1 MKRVVGFLYG
11 VFSYLLF
18 LAVMPYAVAWVGDL
32 AVPWTIDSPE
42 TELPFGQALAVNV
55 ALLGIFAVQHSGM
68 ARQRFKEW
76 WAQFVPERLERSTY
90 VLVSSLLFVA
100 LFLLWQPLNTTV
112 WEVSGPTVSVA
123 LWVLFGV
130 GWLIVISSTFLID
143 HSHLVGLNQ
152 AAAYWNDDQVES
164 KEFQTP
170 GLYKYVRHPLMLGFL
185 IAFWAT
191 PHMTLGHLVFSILV
205 TGYIFIG
212 ISFEERALLD
222 HFGETYEKYRKTT
235 PMLIP
240 WKGKTR

>member
-18 LAVMPYAVAWVGDL
+18 LAVMPYAVAWVGDF
-32 AVPWTIDSPE
+32 AVLWTIDSPE
-42 TELPFGQALAVNV
+42 TDLPFGQALAVNV

-76 WAQFVPERLERSTY
+76 WTQFVPERLERSTY

-112 WEVSGPTVSVA
+112 WVVPGQAASIA

-130 GWLIVISSTFLID
+130 GWLIVIGSTFLID
-143 HSHLVGLNQ
+143 HSHLVGLKQ
-152 AAAYWNDDQVES
+152 AAAYWKDADVEP
-164 KEFQTP
+164 KKFETP

-191 PHMTLGHLVFSILV
+191 PHMTLGHLVFSVLV

-212 ISFEERALLD
+212 VFFEERALME